1 MWGLY
6 KYQVEAGTMELIP
19 SPPRPA
25 RSPAP
30 AGSRIQA
37 SITAKNTRIPS
48 FSHRNIH
55 GGSVGAWSSRGR
67 GRRSFESSF
76 SPSFFFLMGGGGWGL
91 KREETGSRD
100 EQEEQEPRPAVPAVL
115 LAFCPPNQF
124 VFPSVSVFA
133 LRLDAVAAAVAFL
146 FSVCSL
152 PSLSG

>member
-1 MWGLY
+1 
-6 KYQVEAGTMELIP
+6 MELIP
-19 SPPRPA
+19 SPPCPA

-67 GRRSFESSF
+67 GRKSFESSF

-100 EQEEQEPRPAVPAVL
+100 ASAGRAGAAPGGASRSLCFLSPKPVCFPL
-115 LAFCPPNQF
+115 RFRLC
-124 VFPSVSVFA
+124 PSVG
-133 LRLDAVAAAVAFL
+133 RCGC
-146 FSVCSL
+146 CSRFPL
-152 PSLSG
+152 